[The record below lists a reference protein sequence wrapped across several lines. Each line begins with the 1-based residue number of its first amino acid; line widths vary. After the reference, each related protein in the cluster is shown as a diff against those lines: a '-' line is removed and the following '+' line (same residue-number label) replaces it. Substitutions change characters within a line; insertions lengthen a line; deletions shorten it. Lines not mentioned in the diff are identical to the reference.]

1 MFGFFKKKVKSLEF
15 CVLFIKAVTPIIEH
29 HKNELN
35 NWFIVESKVIKFF
48 EESNIKLSNEQLMT
62 VRHASMTLCIN
73 EELQEKI
80 LVLHNSSIEDT
91 KDRFLDIWNDFKSIG
106 CFYE

>member
-1 MFGFFKKKVKSLEF
+1 MFGFFKKKVGSLEL
-15 CVLFIKAVTPIIEH
+15 CVLFIKAVTPIIEN

-35 NWFIVESKVIKFF
+35 QWHFVENKVIGFF

-62 VRHASMTLCIN
+62 VRHASMTLCIS

>member
-1 MFGFFKKKVKSLEF
+1 MFGFFKKKVNSLEF

-35 NWFIVESKVIKFF
+35 QWHFVENKVISFF
-48 EESNIKLSNEQLMT
+48 EEAKIKLSNEQLMT
-62 VRHASMTLCIN
+62 VRHASMTLCISA
-73 EELQEKI
+73 ELQEKI

-91 KDRFLDIWNDFKSIG
+91 KDRFLDIWNDFKSCG
-106 CFYE
+106 CFCE